1 MMRRS
6 TQLTVVACAVFAT
19 KFAATLV
26 CAAPAKPLKVSS
38 PPAIELVPLG
48 KLTVTTGKT
57 VFMPGTAAGTRL
69 VIDFADV
76 TIDGPRL
83 KAKKA
88 AVAGGDWLTIGPDN
102 VATLDIRILVETQD
116 GASILLH
123 GLGRTDSAKF
133 TSGAPCYFT
142 PLFETSDSRYAWLN
156 KIQGMAKG
164 QSQGDTVVFD
174 LFEVR

>member
-6 TQLTVVACAVFAT
+6 TRVTLIAGAVFLTKMAGSFVLAT
-19 KFAATLV
+19 
-26 CAAPAKPLKVSS
+26 PAKPLKLAN
-38 PPAIELVPLG
+38 PLAIELVSLG
-48 KLTVTTGKT
+48 KLTVKTGKT

-69 VIDFADV
+69 VIDFAEV
-76 TIDGPRL
+76 AIDGPRL
-83 KAKKA
+83 QAKKA

-116 GASILLH
+116 GASILIH

-156 KIQGMAKG
+156 KIQAVAKG
-164 QSQGDTVVFD
+164 QSQGDTVVFE
-174 LFEVR
+174 LYEVR